1 MAKKADEKKM
11 ARRTVVALYVLI
23 AVFTILPFALLVFT
37 SLK

>member
-11 ARRTVVALYVLI
+11 GRRTAVTLYVLI
-23 AVFTILPFALLVFT
+23 AVFTILPFALLVYT